1 VVVLLRG
8 PILRVLGALTVTV
21 TLSTQVLY
29 AQTGAPAEYRIKA
42 VFLFNFIQFVEWPP
56 SAFAD
61 DRAPLVICVFG
72 RDPFGGAL
80 EETLKGEWAGKR
92 RMVVRRSEVP
102 EGLDTCHLLFVSKS
116 EKARLGAV
124 LRAVGSS
131 APVLTVSDIDGFVE
145 GGGTIGFF
153 FEGHRIRFE
162 ISPSQAQRH
171 GLKLS
176 SQLLGLGRIRESK
189 FAGGTR

>member
-1 VVVLLRG
+1 VVVRRV
-8 PILRVLGALTVTV
+8 LRVLGVLAVTVTV
-21 TLSTQVLY
+21 S
-29 AQTGAPAEYRIKA
+29 AQSPSLAEYRIKA

-72 RDPFGGAL
+72 RDPFGSAL
-80 EETLKGEWAGKR
+80 AETLKGESVGKR
-92 RMVVRRSEVP
+92 RIVVRRAEVP

-116 EKARLGAV
+116 EKARFGTV

-153 FEGHRIRFE
+153 FEGHRVRFE

-171 GLKLS
+171 GLRLS

-189 FAGGTR
+189 STGGAR